1 MLGSN
6 QRPPPCRGGALPA
19 ELIARGGPRLPTAPL
34 ALTVVR
40 GDVAEW
46 LRSGLQSRLHRFDS
60 GRRLSA
66 KPLLMRGSQRSFPH
80 CALLGEPA
88 PPADTSPATSIA
100 RFIGEVTA
108 VDAGAVSVAL
118 HVVTVEN
125 LPGDQSEDDST
136 ATTSLSPSVPT
147 RRSRSYP
154 TAPATAPATSPTS
167 RWATSPRSTS
177 RRTTDSRV
185 GSPLTAV
192 FIDAPPDER
201 FFDGH
206 RRPGV
211 LSGWRR

>member
-108 VDAGAVSVAL
+108 VDAGAGSVAL

-136 ATTSLSPSVPT
+136 ATTSLSPSSQRDVRGHT
-147 RRSRSYP
+147 RR
-154 TAPATAPATSPTS
+154 
-167 RWATSPRSTS
+167 
-177 RRTTDSRV
+177 
-185 GSPLTAV
+185 
-192 FIDAPPDER
+192 
-201 FFDGH
+201 H
-206 RRPGV
+206 RRRRRQPRRHRGGRPRQGRRRGERLTPG
-211 LSGWRR
+211 WARP